1 MRVYRISRPEYVAT
15 ALLGNG
21 AALAPGRW
29 NSRGVRLASTAS
41 SVSLAMLEIL
51 VHVNREDVP
60 VGRRMLAYEIPD
72 AALAELPPNR
82 WPRGW
87 DKLPY
92 SDAVRRVGDG
102 FVRDGRQLALRVPSA
117 VARGE
122 FNVLVN
128 PAHPQF
134 GQIRLLADDPL
145 ALDPR
150 LFGG

>member
-21 AALAPGRW
+21 AALAPWRW
-29 NSRGVRLASTAS
+29 NSRGVRLAYTAS

-60 VGRRMLAYEIPD
+60 DGRRMLAYEIPD

-92 SDAVRRVGDG
+92 SDAVRRVGEG
-102 FVRDGRQLALRVPSA
+102 FVRDGLHLALRVPSA

>member
-29 NSRGVRLASTAS
+29 NSRGVRLAYTAS
-41 SVSLAMLEIL
+41 SGSLAMLEIL

-60 VGRRMLAYEIPD
+60 DGRRMLAYEIPD

>member
-29 NSRGVRLASTAS
+29 NSRGVRLAYTAS

-60 VGRRMLAYEIPD
+60 DGRRMLDYEIPD

>member
-1 MRVYRISRPEYVAT
+1 MRVYRISRPESVAT

-29 NSRGVRLASTAS
+29 NSRGVRLAYTAS

-60 VGRRMLAYEIPD
+60 EGRRMLAYEIPD

>member
-29 NSRGVRLASTAS
+29 NSRGVRLAYTAS

-60 VGRRMLAYEIPD
+60 EGRRMLAYEIPD

-102 FVRDGRQLALRVPSA
+102 LVRDGRQLALRVPSA

>member
-29 NSRGVRLASTAS
+29 NSRGVRLAYTAS

-60 VGRRMLAYEIPD
+60 EGRRMLAYEIPD

-122 FNVLVN
+122 FKVLVN

>member
-1 MRVYRISRPEYVAT
+1 MRVHGISRPEYVAT

-29 NSRGVRLASTAS
+29 NSRGVRLAYTAS

-60 VGRRMLAYEIPD
+60 EGRRMLAYEIPD

>member
-29 NSRGVRLASTAS
+29 NSRGVRLAYTAS

-60 VGRRMLAYEIPD
+60 EGRRMLAYEIPD

-102 FVRDGRQLALRVPSA
+102 FVRDGLQLALRVPSA

-134 GQIRLLADDPL
+134 GQIRLLADAPL

>member
-21 AALAPGRW
+21 AELAPGRW
-29 NSRGVRLASTAS
+29 NSRGVRLAYTAS

-60 VGRRMLAYEIPD
+60 EGRRMLAYEIPD

>member
-15 ALLGNG
+15 ARLGNG

-29 NSRGVRLASTAS
+29 NSRGVRLAYTAS

-60 VGRRMLAYEIPD
+60 EGRRMLAYEIPD

>member
-29 NSRGVRLASTAS
+29 NSRGVRLAYTAS

-60 VGRRMLAYEIPD
+60 EGRRMLAYEIPD

-145 ALDPR
+145 ALAPR

>member
-29 NSRGVRLASTAS
+29 NSRGVRLAYTAS

-60 VGRRMLAYEIPD
+60 EGRRMLAYEIPD
-72 AALAELPPNR
+72 EPLAELPPNR

>member
-1 MRVYRISRPEYVAT
+1 MRVYRISRPEYVGT

-29 NSRGVRLASTAS
+29 NSRGVRLAYTAS

-60 VGRRMLAYEIPD
+60 EGRRMLAYEIPD

>member
-29 NSRGVRLASTAS
+29 NSRGVRLAYTAS

-60 VGRRMLAYEIPD
+60 EGRRMLAYEFPD

-102 FVRDGRQLALRVPSA
+102 FVRDGSQLALRVPSA

>member
-29 NSRGVRLASTAS
+29 NSRGVRLAYTAS
-41 SVSLAMLEIL
+41 SGSLAMLEIL

-60 VGRRMLAYEIPD
+60 DGRRMLAYEIPD

-92 SDAVRRVGDG
+92 SDAVRRVGEG
-102 FVRDGRQLALRVPSA
+102 FVRDGLHLALRVPSA

>member
-1 MRVYRISRPEYVAT
+1 MRVYRIRRPEYVAT

-29 NSRGVRLASTAS
+29 NSRGVRLAYTAS

-60 VGRRMLAYEIPD
+60 DGRRMLAYEIPD

-92 SDAVRRVGDG
+92 SAAVRRVGEG
-102 FVRDGRQLALRVPSA
+102 FVRDGLHLALRVPSA

>member
-29 NSRGVRLASTAS
+29 NSRGVRLAYTAS

-60 VGRRMLAYEIPD
+60 EGRRMLAYEIPD

-92 SDAVRRVGDG
+92 SDAVCRVGDG

>member
-29 NSRGVRLASTAS
+29 NSRGVRLAYTAS

-60 VGRRMLAYEIPD
+60 DGRRMLAYEIPD

>member
-29 NSRGVRLASTAS
+29 NSRGVRLAYTAS

-60 VGRRMLAYEIPD
+60 EGRRMLAYEIPD
-72 AALAELPPNR
+72 SALAELPPNR

>member
-29 NSRGVRLASTAS
+29 NSRGVRLAYTAS

-60 VGRRMLAYEIPD
+60 DGRRMLAYEIPD

-102 FVRDGRQLALRVPSA
+102 VVRDGLHVALRVPSA

>member
-29 NSRGVRLASTAS
+29 NSRGVRLAYTAS

-60 VGRRMLAYEIPD
+60 EGRRMLAYEIPD

-102 FVRDGRQLALRVPSA
+102 LVRDGRQLALRVPSA

-134 GQIRLLADDPL
+134 GQIRLLADAPL

>member
-29 NSRGVRLASTAS
+29 NSRGVRLAYTAS

-51 VHVNREDVP
+51 GHVNREDVP
-60 VGRRMLAYEIPD
+60 EGRRMLAYEIPD

>member
-29 NSRGVRLASTAS
+29 NSRGVRLAYTAS

-60 VGRRMLAYEIPD
+60 EGRRMLAYEIPD

-134 GQIRLLADDPL
+134 GQIRLLADAPL

>member
-29 NSRGVRLASTAS
+29 NSRGVRLAYTAS

-60 VGRRMLAYEIPD
+60 DGRRMLAYEIPD

-134 GQIRLLADDPL
+134 GQIRLLADDPV

>member
-29 NSRGVRLASTAS
+29 NSRGVRLAYTAS

-51 VHVNREDVP
+51 VHVNREDAP
-60 VGRRMLAYEIPD
+60 EGRRMLAYEIPD

>member
-15 ALLGNG
+15 ARLGNG

-29 NSRGVRLASTAS
+29 NSRGVRQAYTAS

-60 VGRRMLAYEIPD
+60 EGRRMLAYEIPD

>member
-29 NSRGVRLASTAS
+29 NSRGVRLAYTAS

-60 VGRRMLAYEIPD
+60 EGRRMLAYEIPD

-92 SDAVRRVGDG
+92 SDAVRRVGEG

>member
-29 NSRGVRLASTAS
+29 NSRGVRLAYTAS

-60 VGRRMLAYEIPD
+60 EGRRMLAYEIPD
-72 AALAELPPNR
+72 EALAELPPNR